1 MGPLPRRGA
10 RPAGIGRRAAQ
21 FAGHPRLRARGR
33 WREAPSSAGP
43 LRALLPPA
51 TLDGAEPRMDAVP
64 EVGEHTDAIL
74 AELGYAPGV
83 VATWRASG
91 VV

>member
-1 MGPLPRRGA
+1 MK
-10 RPAGIGRRAAQ
+10 Q
-21 FAGHPRLRARGR
+21 NE
-33 WREAPSSAGP
+33 RESSAGP

-83 VATWRASG
+83 VAAWRAAG
-91 VV
+91 IV